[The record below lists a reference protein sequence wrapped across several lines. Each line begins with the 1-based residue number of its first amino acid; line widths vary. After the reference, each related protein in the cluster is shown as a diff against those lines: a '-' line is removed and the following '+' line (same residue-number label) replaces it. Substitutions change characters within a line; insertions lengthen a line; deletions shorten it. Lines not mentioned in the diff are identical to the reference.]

1 MNNNPFTNVD
11 SEDNRT
17 TFLAHMTTQPGVYRM
32 LSDSNEVLYVG
43 KAYNLQKRLQ
53 SYFQKNNLPRK
64 TGLLMNQVQRIEVTV
79 TRTEN
84 EAFILENTLIKQYKP
99 RYNVLLRDDK
109 SYPYIILDESSA
121 FPRLSLVRSKKKIE
135 GRYFGPYASA
145 DAARETLQFLQKL
158 FGIRQC
164 SETFFKH
171 RKRPCLQ
178 YQIKRC
184 SAPCVGL
191 IAAEPYRQAL
201 DYALLFLQGKNT
213 TIIDALAAQM
223 QAASVALEYEKAAK
237 LRDRIKWLHK
247 TQEQQHVISGDAN
260 CDILGLAAEG
270 RHVCVTVLSIRQ
282 GQLLASQTYFPSVP
296 AETDVA
302 EIIESFINQYYGSD
316 RPQALSS
323 YEEILV
329 PVPLTDAAA
338 LSVFLREQYHVE
350 VHIKQPQRGI
360 KLKWLAMAK
369 DNAKVALQQHT
380 THAKRL
386 LEQFNALAAL
396 LDTPAEIGRIEC
408 FDISHASG
416 EATVASCVVFD
427 RQGPCIRD
435 YRRYHIKDITP
446 GDDYAALKQA
456 VKRHFSH
463 ILEQE
468 LPLPDLLL
476 IDGGKGQLSAVH
488 SVLVELELEE
498 LLLLGIAKGEGRK
511 PGLETLF
518 LFGQQ
523 QGIHCSG
530 DSIAL
535 HLLQQVRD
543 EAHRFAI
550 TGHRKLRDKRRVHS
564 NLETIAGIGPKR
576 RQRLLEHFGGWQ
588 ELKRAHPD
596 ELMKVPGISPTLAQ
610 RIYDSL
616 HS

>member
-1 MNNNPFTNVD
+1 
-11 SEDNRT
+11 
-17 TFLAHMTTQPGVYRM
+17 MTTQPGVYRM

-53 SYFQKNNLPRK
+53 SYFQKSHLPRK
-64 TGLLMNQVQRIEVTV
+64 TALLMQQVQRIEVTV

-84 EAFILENTLIKQYKP
+84 EAFILENTLIKRHKP

-109 SYPYIILDESSA
+109 SYPYIVLDEKAA
-121 FPRLSLVRSKKKIE
+121 FPRLSLLRSKKKME
-135 GRYFGPYASA
+135 GRYFGPYPSA

-164 SETFFKH
+164 SDTFFKH

-184 SAPCVGL
+184 SAPCVGF
-191 IAAEPYRQAL
+191 IEEGPYKQAL
-201 DYALLFLQGKNT
+201 AHALLFLQGKNT

-223 QAASVALEYEKAAK
+223 QAASQALEYEKAAK
-237 LRDRIKWLHK
+237 LRDRIQLLHK
-247 TQEQQHVISGDAN
+247 TQQQQHVISGEDN
-260 CDILGLAAEG
+260 CDVLGFATAG
-270 RHVCVTVLSIRQ
+270 REVCVSVLSIRQ
-282 GQLLASQTYFPSVP
+282 GQLVSNQAYFPTVP
-296 AETDVA
+296 DYTDAA
-302 EIIESFINQYYGSD
+302 EIIEAFISQYYSGDMS
-316 RPQALSS
+316 QALSLQQD
-323 YEEILV
+323 ILV
-329 PVPLTDAAA
+329 PVILKDLAWLQT
-338 LSVFLREQYHVE
+338 FIREQYHVE
-350 VHIKQPQRGI
+350 VNIKKPQRGV

-380 THAKRL
+380 THAKRVV
-386 LEQFNALAAL
+386 EQFNALSIL
-396 LDTPAEIGRIEC
+396 LDTPAQIERIEC
-408 FDISHASG
+408 FDISHAGG

-427 RQGPCIRD
+427 RQGACVRD

-456 VKRHFSH
+456 VRRHFSH
-463 ILEQE
+463 VLAEQ
-468 LPLPDLLL
+468 LALPDLLL
-476 IDGGKGQLSAVH
+476 IDGGKGQLSSVH
-488 SVLVELELEE
+488 SVLTELALED

-518 LFGQQ
+518 LFGQK
-523 QGIHCSG
+523 QGIHCSQ
-530 DSIAL
+530 DAIAL

-564 NLETIAGIGPKR
+564 DLETIAGIGPKR

-596 ELMKVPGISPTLAQ
+596 ELAKVPGISPLLAQ

-616 HS
+616 HT

>member
-1 MNNNPFTNVD
+1 
-11 SEDNRT
+11 
-17 TFLAHMTTQPGVYRM
+17 MTTQPGVYRM
-32 LSDSNEVLYVG
+32 LSESNEVLYVG
-43 KAYNLQKRLQ
+43 KAYNLQKRLH

-64 TGLLMNQVQRIEVTV
+64 TALLMNQVQRIEVTV

-84 EAFILENTLIKQYKP
+84 EAFLLENTLIKQYKP

-109 SYPYIILDESSA
+109 SYPYIILEDKSA

-135 GRYFGPYASA
+135 GRYFGPYPSV

-164 SETFFKH
+164 SDIFFKN

-191 IAAEPYRQAL
+191 IETEPYHQAL
-201 DYALLFLQGKNT
+201 KYALLFLQGKNT
-213 TIIDALAAQM
+213 VIIDALATQM
-223 QAASVALEYEKAAK
+223 QAASMALEYEKAAR
-237 LRDRIKWLHK
+237 LRDRIKLLRK

-260 CDILGLAAEG
+260 CDILGLAIEG
-270 RHVCVTVLSIRQ
+270 RQVCVAVLSVRQ
-282 GQLLASQTYFPSVP
+282 GLLKASQAYFPSVP
-296 AETDVA
+296 ADTDAA
-302 EIIESFINQYYGSD
+302 EILESFITQYYGSD
-316 RPQALSS
+316 RPQAISS

-329 PVPLTDAAA
+329 PETVANASA
-338 LSVFLREQYHVE
+338 LSVFLREQYQVE
-350 VHIKQPQRGI
+350 IHIKKPQRGV

-369 DNAKVALQQHT
+369 DNAKVALQQHST
-380 THAKRL
+380 EAKRL
-386 LEQFNALAAL
+386 SEQFEALSAL
-396 LDTPAEIGRIEC
+396 LDTPAEIRRIEC

-416 EATVASCVVFD
+416 EATVASCVTFD
-427 RQGPCIRD
+427 RQGACVRD
-435 YRRYHIKDITP
+435 YRRYHIKDINP

-456 VKRHFSH
+456 VLRHFSH
-463 ILEQE
+463 SMREHLA
-468 LPLPDLLL
+468 LPDLLL
-476 IDGGKGQLSAVH
+476 IDGGKGQLSAVY
-488 SVLVELELEE
+488 SVLTELDLEQ

-518 LFGQQ
+518 LFGQK
-523 QGIHCSG
+523 QGIHCSA

-576 RQRLLEHFGGWQ
+576 RQRLLEYFGGWQ

-596 ELMKVPGISPTLAQ
+596 ELVKVPGISPTLAQ
-610 RIYDSL
+610 RIYESL

>member
-1 MNNNPFTNVD
+1 
-11 SEDNRT
+11 
-17 TFLAHMTTQPGVYRM
+17 MTTQPGVYRM

-43 KAYNLQKRLQ
+43 KAYNLQKRLH

-64 TGLLMNQVQRIEVTV
+64 TALLMNQVQRIEVTV

-84 EAFILENTLIKQYKP
+84 EAFILENTLIKKHKP

-109 SYPYIILDESSA
+109 SYPYIILDEKSV

-135 GRYFGPYASA
+135 GRYFGPYPSA

-164 SETFFKH
+164 SDIFFKN

-191 IAAEPYRQAL
+191 IEEALYRQAL

-223 QAASVALEYEKAAK
+223 QAASVALEYEKATR
-237 LRDRIKWLHK
+237 LRDRIKLLHK

-260 CDILGLAAEG
+260 CDILGLAVEG
-270 RHVCVTVLSIRQ
+270 RHVCVTVLSIRL
-282 GQLLASQTYFPSVP
+282 GQLLASQAYFPSVP
-296 AETDVA
+296 AETDAA
-302 EIIESFINQYYGSD
+302 EIIESFISQYYGSD
-316 RPQALSS
+316 RPQAVSS

-329 PVPLTDAAA
+329 PELLTDAAA
-338 LSVFLREQYHVE
+338 LSAFLREQYHVE
-350 VHIKQPQRGI
+350 VHIKKPQRGI

-380 THAKRL
+380 NHAKRL
-386 LEQFNALAAL
+386 LEQFNALSTL

-416 EATVASCVVFD
+416 EATVASCVTFD
-427 RQGPCIRD
+427 RQGACTRD
-435 YRRYHIKDITP
+435 YRRYHIKDINP

-456 VKRHFSH
+456 VLRHFSH
-463 ILEQE
+463 ILAQQ

-488 SVLVELELEE
+488 SVLVELGLDE

-518 LFGQQ
+518 LFGQK
-523 QGIHCSG
+523 QGIHCS
-530 DSIAL
+530 DDAIAL

-550 TGHRKLRDKRRVHS
+550 TGHRKLRDKRRVRS

-596 ELMKVPGISPTLAQ
+596 ELMKVPGISPILAQ